1 LAKYKSVR
9 PHEKDLV
16 VDLYSSRLSMR
27 SVSEMTG
34 ISKSKVYEILHEAD
48 SPDKQI
54 FRCHDLRSNLYKAGI
69 SLRDYADLIRAKNIF
84 IKEGIQPEKV
94 LKMIREVIILC
105 FRTGT
110 DPQML
115 VSFFDD
121 FRQFVYSLAREFPE
135 NLETKM
141 ESELKYLET
150 KVNDLAVVLAKCGQ
164 LRNAI
169 ILLEKL
175 ANNSKNYTHN
185 DRSL

>member
-1 LAKYKSVR
+1 LAKYKRVR

-16 VDLYSSRLSMR
+16 VNLYSSGLSMR
-27 SVSEMTG
+27 LVSEMTG

-84 IKEGIQPEKV
+84 IKEGIRPEKV
-94 LKMIREVIILC
+94 LKIIREVINFC

-110 DPQML
+110 DPRML
-115 VSFFDD
+115 VSFFDS

-135 NLETKM
+135 NFESKL

-150 KVNDLAVVLAKCGQ
+150 KVNDLDIVLAKCGQ
-164 LRNAI
+164 LRNEI
-169 ILLEKL
+169 VLLEKL
-175 ANNSKNYTHN
+175 VNNSSNYNTHN
-185 DRSL
+185 R